1 MIIVQ
6 FIVISLNNFS
16 PIQSECLTRFQ
27 IDNSSSSTKP
37 GTSISTD
44 NIAFG
49 IDQKTQ
55 CLNINNIS
63 NLKSSKT
70 GSLVLN
76 ISLLSTLPNNFLY
89 DSISCN
95 IYVTKK
101 CEQEFYAVASDNV
114 LIDNS
119 DYITRFFLL
128 LFWFILTLLFFILY
142 SSFST
147 IFSSLFK
154 KKIKAL
160 ILKTYDRQSLST
172 NDDLIQTSKW
182 VAYLNIFN
190 KQ

>member
-1 MIIVQ
+1 MKKMIIVQ

-128 LFWFILTLLFFILY
+128 LF
-142 SSFST
+142 
-147 IFSSLFK
+147 
-154 KKIKAL
+154 
-160 ILKTYDRQSLST
+160 
-172 NDDLIQTSKW
+172 
-182 VAYLNIFN
+182 
-190 KQ
+190 